1 MLYKLKLKNSDEKAL
16 VDDLAYEY
24 IANNSYLKSLDF
36 LNNLRLHSSGYA
48 FFQKTRM
55 GNNGSYKT
63 ETIYL
68 HKLIAEKFV
77 DKPVSQKKLY
87 TLLKNG
93 KRLDCRVK
101 NLEWAPLSK
110 VTRNTKYHDS
120 KIGYRGVHKNR
131 NRYQAVIYNN
141 CERIDLGYFD
151 TPEEAALAYNKK
163 SLELFGETIGLQKNI
178 SELEEIIEKTNQN
191 KAS

>member
-1 MLYKLKLKNSDEKAL
+1 MLYKLKLKNSKETAL
-16 VDDLAYEY
+16 VDDVAYEY
-24 IANNSYLKSLDF
+24 LVSNEYLKSVDF
-36 LNNLRLHSSGYA
+36 LENLRIHSSGYA

-55 GNNGSYKT
+55 TKSGKYKT

-68 HKLIAEKFV
+68 HKLVAEKFV
-77 DKPVSQKKLY
+77 SKPPSEKKLY
-87 TLLKNG
+87 TLIRNG
-93 KRLDCRVK
+93 KRLDCRIK

-110 VTRNTKYHDS
+110 VTRNTKYNDS
-120 KIGYRGVHKNR
+120 KLGFRGVHKTR

-151 TPEEAALAYNKK
+151 TPEEAAKAYNQK
-163 SLELFGETIGLQKNI
+163 SLELFGETIGLNKNLAALK
-178 SELEEIIEKTNQN
+178 SKTADK